1 MAVLT
6 EVCVDSAAG
15 VRIAAAAGADR
26 VEVCAAL
33 EVGGVTPS
41 IGLIEQ
47 AVESAAGTGLKV
59 HVLIRP
65 RPGDFVYGS
74 DEIDVM
80 ETDIVAALRAG
91 ADGVVIGALT
101 VDGAVD
107 VGATTGLVAAA
118 ADCSSASSVT
128 FHRAFDV
135 AADPF
140 AALDALRRSGI
151 HRILTSGQA
160 GSALAGA
167 DLLAALVRS
176 AAAGPDPVNIL
187 AGGGIRPDT
196 VVELLHQTG
205 VGEVHFSGRRSVDS
219 PMLHRNRSV
228 PMGTSAGDEYRRGI
242 TDPELVQA
250 TVAAVR
256 AAGR

>member
-26 VEVCAAL
+26 VELCMAL

-41 IGLIEQ
+41 IGLLEP
-47 AVESAAGTGLKV
+47 AVESAADTGIAV

-65 RPGDFVYGS
+65 RPGDFVYRR

-80 ETDIVAALRAG
+80 GTDVVAALRAG

-107 VGATTGLVAAA
+107 IGTTTRLVAAA
-118 ADCSSASSVT
+118 AGCNVASSVT

-135 AADPF
+135 SADPF

-151 HRILTSGQA
+151 HRVLTSGQA
-160 GSALAGA
+160 SSALAGA
-167 DLLAALVRS
+167 ELLAALVRS
-176 AAAGPDPVNIL
+176 ATDDPEPLSIL

-196 VVELLHQTG
+196 VGELLQRTG
-205 VGEVHFSGRRSVDS
+205 VSEVHFSGRRSVDS

-228 PMGTSAGDEYRRGI
+228 AMGNSAGDADRRGI